1 MEILRTPRRALIP
14 VSMCEDVMNDRMPM
28 HRLSGTWPKL
38 GCVCA
43 LACMLAGAKPLLADE
58 PLPDPDQV
66 HQRLTLAEAI
76 ASALENNPELA
87 ALRQQHGIAAA
98 GVLIARTYPFNPIW
112 EGKIRAADGPASA
125 GITNRVSNEHKL
137 LLEIEVRG
145 QGSLRGQAA
154 QAALSR
160 TDWEIAFQETALAVR
175 VARAFN
181 AVLYRQAKVRL
192 LEETIRLNEQAV
204 EQIRALVEQ
213 ARLRRADYLTAR
225 GELNDTLTQLSPGRA
240 ALAAAWRDLRL
251 ALGSEHSPSEL
262 EGKLDVPPSQWEA
275 ESLMATALERR
286 ADLHA
291 RQTAVTEADARLRL
305 EVANRY
311 GNPNIGPAYEYD
323 PTRLNLIGAQISL
336 PLPVFNT
343 RRGEILQRQA
353 ERARAAFEVQQVE
366 LLVRHDVQAGVTRL
380 QEARTGL
387 ELYRTQ
393 VLRDTESG
401 AAEVELLFKNAEPGL
416 DLPHVFDFRRKLLK
430 ARDGHLD
437 ALLEM
442 RQALADLAAAVGD
455 PAMALGS
462 DPAIG
467 KSASPLEKSAACGG
481 IFEGKIVAT
490 VSSGGLCPKTPLGGQ
505 ESGRV
510 LCSSR

>member
-1 MEILRTPRRALIP
+1 MREI
-14 VSMCEDVMNDRMPM
+14 VMYDPEAVRQS
-28 HRLSGTWPKL
+28 SGRWPKL
-38 GCVCA
+38 GCLCA
-43 LACMLAGAKPLLADE
+43 LALLLAFVKPLSAE
-58 PLPDPDQV
+58 SPVPDPAPEP
-66 HQRLTLAEAI
+66 LTLAQAI

-98 GVLIARTYPFNPIW
+98 GVVIARTYPFNPIW
-112 EGKIRAADGPASA
+112 EGKIRATDGPASA
-125 GITNRVSNEHKL
+125 GITNRVSNEHKVL
-137 LLEIEVRG
+137 LDIEVRG
-145 QGSLRGQAA
+145 QGTLRRQAA

-175 VARAFN
+175 VSRAYN
-181 AVLYRQAKVRL
+181 AVVYRQEKLRL
-192 LEETIRLNEQAV
+192 LEETIRLNETAV

-213 ARLRRADYLTAR
+213 ARLRRTDYLTAR
-225 GELNDTLTQLSPGRA
+225 NDLNDARIQLSPARA

-251 ALGSEHSPSEL
+251 ALGSENGPSEL
-262 EGKLDVPPSQWEA
+262 EAKLDVAPSQWEA
-275 ESLMATALERR
+275 ETLLATALERR

-291 RQTAVTEADARLRL
+291 RQKAVSEADARLRL

-323 PTRLNLIGAQISL
+323 PTRVNLIGAQISL

-366 LLVRHDVQAGVTRL
+366 LLVRHDVQAGMTRV

-393 VLRDTESG
+393 VLRDAESG
-401 AAEVELLFKNAEPGL
+401 AAEIELLFKNAEPGL

-437 ALLEM
+437 ALVEM

-455 PAMALGS
+455 PALALG
-462 DPAIG
+462 DGTEIG
-467 KSASPLEKSAACGG
+467 KPAAPLSPKGR
-481 IFEGKIVAT
+481 
-490 VSSGGLCPKTPLGGQ
+490 TPY
-505 ESGRV
+505 SK
-510 LCSSR
+510 